1 MEVIVEG
8 PDEWGNA
15 AYETLLNR
23 VLVDLG
29 ITTSVEKVKMII
41 EPGGPLFLVSLVT
54 RKAAGTR
61 KLTEVTR
68 LEEKSNGTRITI
80 TDESY
85 APRILSALWRVYGR
99 DRIDQLSRLEIMA
112 EGLSKD
118 ELGELVLDPGEELR
132 EKVLDALWRVL
143 PEGFKVRYR
152 LVDEEVL
159 TIASTEHSMKDE
171 WKEKARKVHE
181 GMEAG

>member
-1 MEVIVEG
+1 MEIIVEG
-8 PDEWGNA
+8 PDDWGNE
-15 AYETLLNR
+15 AYESLLNR

-29 ITTSVEKVKMII
+29 VTTSVERVKMII
-41 EPGGPLFLVSLVT
+41 EPEGPLFLISLVT

-61 KLTEVTR
+61 NLTEVAR

-80 TDESY
+80 TNESY

-99 DRIDQLSRLEIMA
+99 DRIDQLTRLEIMA
-112 EGLSKD
+112 QGLFQEDLKG
-118 ELGELVLDPGEELR
+118 LKLDPGEELR

-171 WKEKARKVHE
+171 WKKLAREVHE
-181 GMEAG
+181 EMEAG